1 MARDQEPM
9 TDAELA
15 AAKEEIQELREEI
28 REDLAADLDGDPE
41 EYDSEKHFR
50 DLDSDTGEAVPDGGE

>member
-1 MARDQEPM
+1 M